1 LDIKIIQIIM
11 FWMLKL
17 MYMNWFCNDLIILND
32 VLIGWNKW
40 NIWDDML
47 NIFVIFSITYID
59 SLLKENIVVSH
70 SLNIKTL
77 DN

>member
-1 LDIKIIQIIM
+1 
-11 FWMLKL
+11 
-17 MYMNWFCNDLIILND
+17 
-32 VLIGWNKW
+32 
-40 NIWDDML
+40 ML